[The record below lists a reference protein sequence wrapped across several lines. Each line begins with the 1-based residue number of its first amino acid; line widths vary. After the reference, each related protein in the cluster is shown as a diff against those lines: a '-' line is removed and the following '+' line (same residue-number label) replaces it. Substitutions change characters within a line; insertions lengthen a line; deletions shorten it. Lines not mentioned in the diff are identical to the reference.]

1 MLQMLKCHLTAMT
14 RLNYSFISL
23 FHIIFPLYVT
33 VKLQPLI
40 IRNDNEWL
48 GNQIIIIGACKLTL
62 PHNKKRD
69 ESI

>member
-33 VKLQPLI
+33 VNLQPLI
-40 IRNDNEWL
+40 IRNDNEW
-48 GNQIIIIGACKLTL
+48 
-62 PHNKKRD
+62 
-69 ESI
+69 

>member
-1 MLQMLKCHLTAMT
+1 MT

-40 IRNDNEWL
+40 IRNNNEWL